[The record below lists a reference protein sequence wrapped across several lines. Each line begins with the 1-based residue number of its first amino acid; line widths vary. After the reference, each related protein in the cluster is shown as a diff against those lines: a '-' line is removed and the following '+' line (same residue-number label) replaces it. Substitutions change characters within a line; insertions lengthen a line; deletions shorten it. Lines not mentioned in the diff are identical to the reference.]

1 MPRDFARM
9 LARPLRHL
17 YSSRPMTTNLFQG
30 PFLAIPLWASEEIR
44 DHGQPR
50 DLQVL
55 VALVALMERRTK
67 EVTASNNQIS
77 DYLGVSRKTVQ
88 RSLAWLEER
97 GIVSTTRRGTPIVNI
112 YRVNYTRP
120 VVTTNRVT
128 HDPMIGSPMTLST
141 GTVDGSIGS
150 PVTLSNTPFLGDGQ
164 GLCEISI
171 EVITKGIE
179 IEVLER
185 AAGGEEGTVI
195 IGADPDKPEQTFE
208 PEAKKK
214 PKRNLNRLVNL
225 FMSDPRSIMSSTYT
239 YRDSVILRK
248 TFNTLIDSGLT
259 EFTVS
264 QMVKRFLDVEHWRT
278 SDNPVLL
285 FSSKAIQQKLM
296 DQVDTTIVV
305 EDPILAFIMNDFERG
320 DVVLPWKGLD
330 RDSSIKKSVVLHGMD
345 ICYRYPELVAQLI
358 SKFDGDPSAEFNTAL
373 SALNSIV
380 RVLVGEESGDL
391 VELRNSVEMLDLPP
405 ELLKPSG
412 TNLRQLAGS
421 IQEAVYNYRRISH
434 GK

>member
-1 MPRDFARM
+1 
-9 LARPLRHL
+9 
-17 YSSRPMTTNLFQG
+17 MTTNLFQG
-30 PFLAIPLWASEEIR
+30 PFLAVPLWASEEIR

-67 EVTASNNQIS
+67 EVTASINQIS
-77 DYLGVSRKTVQ
+77 DYLQISRKTVQ
-88 RSLAWLEER
+88 RSLSWMEDY
-97 GIVSTTRRGTPIVNI
+97 GVITTTRRGRPSVNV
-112 YRVNYTRP
+112 YRINYTRP

-128 HDPMIGSPMTLST
+128 HDPLIGSPMTLST
-141 GTVDGSIGS
+141 GTLEGSIGS
-150 PVTLSNTPFLGDGQ
+150 PMTLLNGPFSMADQ
-164 GLCEISI
+164 GICEISI
-171 EVITKGIE
+171 EVIPKGIE

-185 AAGGEEGTVI
+185 AAGGKEGTVI

-225 FMSDPRSIMSSTYT
+225 FMSDPRSIMSSTYS
-239 YRDSVILRK
+239 YRDSVILRR

-278 SDNPVLL
+278 ADNPVLL

-296 DQVDTTIVV
+296 EQVDTTIVV
-305 EDPILAFIMNDFERG
+305 DDPILAFIMNDFERG
-320 DVVLPWKGLD
+320 DIALPWKGSDQD
-330 RDSSIKKSVVLHGMD
+330 RALKKSVIMNGLDV
-345 ICYRYPELVAQLI
+345 CYRYPELVAQLI
-358 SKFDGDPSAEFNTAL
+358 AKFSGDVSTEFSITL
-373 SALNSIV
+373 SALNSMV
-380 RVLVGEESGDL
+380 RILSGEETGDL
-391 VELRNSVEMLDLPP
+391 AELQNSVAMLDLPP
-405 ELLKPSG
+405 ELLKSSG
-412 TNLRQLAGS
+412 SNLRQAASS
-421 IQEAVYNYRRISH
+421 IQEAVYNYRRVSH